1 MEELGIRISNIRMET
16 PLIAVSGVYGLDYER
31 LVPSRPYIG
40 AVVTKSVTL
49 NPRLGN
55 PEPRIVETR
64 AGLLNAIGL
73 QNPGI
78 KAFIDEELP
87 RLRIIEVPIIASVAG
102 SSIDEYVQCSALLS
116 ERDEIHA
123 IELNVSCPNVERGGM
138 EFGCDMI
145 VLGRLVAAVRSVVCG
160 KALIVKLTPNVTDI
174 GPLAQ
179 AAIEGGADAISLINT
194 LRGMA
199 IDLVTQKP
207 KLGNRFGGL
216 SGIGIHPVAVYMI
229 HQAYTACCRRAGIP
243 IIGIGGVSNPE
254 EAIEFILAGATCV
267 GIGTALFRDS
277 TVFENVAK
285 GIQEYLK
292 SKKKQSVTS
301 LIGVSAPPDS
311 VDFKGVADFLNVS
324 ETVAKSL
331 ADRGT
336 LPGHSAGGRWV
347 ANQDELGKWYL
358 GFSGQDWAIL
368 VSNGKLDPISIQFDL
383 GKIVKAASLI
393 KILQK
398 WNKTGVADIIEHH
411 VEPGGKTVAEL
422 KLREPKEATG
432 LYRQFTQTDD
442 VRLSERK
449 SEFSKALQSF
459 RTDISIAASCEL
471 MMASETIFISLTPN
485 GVLQLDILRDF
496 RELPQRDRELIR
508 FYLGSYGQR
517 LAQDLKQS

>member
-1 MEELGIRISNIRMET
+1 MEDLGLRISNIRMET
-16 PLIAVSGVYGLDYER
+16 PLIAVSGIYGLDYEK

-40 AVVTKSVTL
+40 AVVAKSVTL

-87 RLRIIEVPIIASVAG
+87 KMRIIEVPVIASVAG

-116 ERDEIHA
+116 ERNEIHA

-138 EFGCDMI
+138 EFGCDMNI
-145 VLGRLVAAVRSVVCG
+145 LGRLVAAVRSVVRD

-174 GPLAQ
+174 VSMAQ

-199 IDLVTQKP
+199 IDLDTQKP
-207 KLGNRFGGL
+207 KLGNRVGGL

-229 HQAYTACCRRAGIP
+229 HQAFTACCRRAGIP
-243 IIGIGGVSNPE
+243 IIGIGGVSNHE
-254 EAIEFILAGATCV
+254 EAIELILAGATCV
-267 GIGTALFRDS
+267 GIGTALFRDP
-277 TVFENVAK
+277 TVFEAVAK
-285 GIQEYLK
+285 GIQKYLK
-292 SKKKQSVTS
+292 DKGKQSVTS
-301 LIGVSAPPDS
+301 LIGVSASPDP
-311 VDFKGVADFLNVS
+311 VDFKGVTDFLNVN

-331 ADRGT
+331 ADRGI

-347 ANQDELGKWYL
+347 ANQDELEKWYV
-358 GFSGQDWAIL
+358 GFSGQDWANV

-383 GKIVKAASLI
+383 GKRVKAASLI
-393 KILQK
+393 KILNK
-398 WNKTGVADIIEHH
+398 WNKTEVADIIAHH
-411 VEPGGKTVAEL
+411 VEPGGKTLAEL
-422 KLREPKEATG
+422 KLREPKETTVLNRESMETDG
-432 LYRQFTQTDD
+432 L
-442 VRLSERK
+442 RLSERK
-449 SEFSKALQSF
+449 SEFSKALQSV
-459 RTDISIAASCEL
+459 RTDISLAASCEL
-471 MMASETIFISLTPN
+471 MMAAETILISLTPN

-508 FYLGSYGQR
+508 FYLGSYGLR
-517 LAQDLKQS
+517 LAQDLNQS